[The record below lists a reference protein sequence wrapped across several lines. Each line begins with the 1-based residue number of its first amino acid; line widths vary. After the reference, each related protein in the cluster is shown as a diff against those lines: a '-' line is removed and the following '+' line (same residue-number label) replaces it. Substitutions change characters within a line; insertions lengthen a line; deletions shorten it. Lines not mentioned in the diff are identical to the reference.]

1 MRMIVGTTRMSK
13 TALVF
18 LPLVDFLVEDPSYL
32 VNLAHLLLSVA
43 KTANALHLLGYAT
56 VTMTVKM
63 L

>member
-1 MRMIVGTTRMSK
+1 MSK
-13 TALVF
+13 TALAF
-18 LPLVDFLVEDPSYL
+18 LHLVDFLAVDPSYL
-32 VNLAHLLLSVA
+32 VNLAHLLLSVV